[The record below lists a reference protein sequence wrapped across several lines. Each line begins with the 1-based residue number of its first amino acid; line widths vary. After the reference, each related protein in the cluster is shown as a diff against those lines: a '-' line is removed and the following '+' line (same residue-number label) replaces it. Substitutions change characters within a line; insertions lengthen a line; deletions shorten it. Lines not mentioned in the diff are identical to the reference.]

1 MPDTSATTPAARLK
15 SAVRARSLA
24 SEGVALSM
32 GATAVVVRGSRAD
45 TVWRALEPALRAG
58 FHRSDLLDRFPEAGR
73 PFLAGILDQ
82 LEEHRF
88 LRDLEPEPAS
98 LTEAERAAYPHLESV
113 THRPYAALAALRT
126 SAVRVRSSCPLVEA
140 AVRRALARA
149 GFGEVHADTGP
160 VPEAPVLLT
169 ARLSPIR
176 GAAEAEHVVAAG
188 DGLWLTGPR
197 DRPGTPDL
205 SGRLRAWFA
214 GREGDPDHREP
225 DAAALGVT
233 RSLVAAQL
241 ALALVAQVAR
251 GVSGPGTA
259 PAPGPGPEFMVT
271 TDELVSEPH
280 TLLVTEPLDPRVRLP
295 LPETAPEEFAPA
307 EPLEVP
313 DRLDAVTHLW
323 DRVFGP
329 VAPPA
334 PGNLS
339 QLPVGLA
346 RSGRHA
352 GHGLTTALARENA
365 LVNALHE
372 VVWDTRGTTGPT
384 GGGTDPRT
392 TSGTTGT
399 TDGTTATG
407 SAAGGTGHRA
417 GGVEHRAGPGSTTVP
432 DRENALREVWE
443 ESGSGGPGA
452 HAGDA
457 LGRETPGA
465 RAGLADVS
473 EAGGPPEAG
482 RADAGRSPGGPAST
496 CGLGTGLTQAAAI
509 GAAVGDLVLR
519 EPDARWKDVDTP
531 SPSPAARRLWAAL
544 TLRFGVAAELTL
556 QELDGTGVWRARVA
570 SDGGPLGTGA
580 APDPSTCVEEALL
593 HAVARVRLADEAP
606 DAVLPPAATGTPAL
620 ARWALETGAVRVEA
634 PGGADTWRDLGV
646 HSAVAAWT

>member
-1 MPDTSATTPAARLK
+1 MPDTTATTPAVRLK

-58 FHRSDLLDRFPEAGR
+58 FHRSELLGRFPEAGR

-126 SAVRVRSSCPLVEA
+126 SVVRVRSSCPLLEA
-140 AVRRALARA
+140 RVRRALARA

-169 ARLSPIR
+169 ARLSPSGDAV
-176 GAAEAEHVVAAG
+176 GAEVHADTGPVPEAPVPLTARPSLPGDAANAGSEHVVAAG

-214 GREGDPDHREP
+214 GREESGPDRPEP
-225 DAAALGVT
+225 DAEALGVT

-241 ALALVAQVAR
+241 TLALVAQVAR
-251 GVSGPGTA
+251 GVSAPGSA
-259 PAPGPGPEFMVT
+259 PVPGPGPEFMVT

-280 TLLVTEPLDPRVRLP
+280 TLLVADPLDPRATRP
-295 LPETAPEEFAPA
+295 LPRTAPEEFAPA

-329 VAPPA
+329 VGEPA
-334 PGNLS
+334 PGDLS

-346 RSGRHA
+346 RSGRLA
-352 GHGLTTALARENA
+352 GYGLTTALARENA
-365 LVNALHE
+365 LVNALNA
-372 VVWDTRGTTGPT
+372 VVWDTHETTGPAD
-384 GGGTDPRT
+384 GGTDPET
-392 TSGTTGT
+392 PGT
-399 TDGTTATG
+399 TDGTTTTG
-407 SAAGGTGHRA
+407 SATGGWGHRA
-417 GGVEHRAGPGSTTVP
+417 DGVDLRAGHGSTTVP
-432 DRENALREVWE
+432 AREDDRHEAVWAGAG
-443 ESGSGGPGA
+443 SGSGGP
-452 HAGDA
+452 
-457 LGRETPGA
+457 
-465 RAGLADVS
+465 
-473 EAGGPPEAG
+473 
-482 RADAGRSPGGPAST
+482 DAGRSPSGSAST
-496 CGLGTGLTQAAAI
+496 PGLGIGLTQAAAI

-519 EPDARWKDVDTP
+519 APDTRWKDVDPP
-531 SPSPAARRLWAAL
+531 SPSPTARRLWAAL
-544 TLRFGVAAELTL
+544 TLRFGVSAELTL
-556 QELDGTGVWRARVA
+556 QELDGTGVWRARVT
-570 SDGGPLGTGA
+570 SEGRPLSTGA
-580 APDPSTCVEEALL
+580 APDPVTCVETALL
-593 HAVARVRLADEAP
+593 QAVARVRLAEEAP
-606 DAVLPPAATGTPAL
+606 DAVLPPFATGAPGL
-620 ARWALETGAVRVEA
+620 ARWALDTGAVRVEA
-634 PGGADTWRDLGV
+634 PGGADSWRALGV

>member
-1 MPDTSATTPAARLK
+1 MPDSTAHTPATRLK

-32 GATAVVVRGSRAD
+32 GSTAVVVRGARAD

-58 FHRSDLLDRFPEAGR
+58 FHRSDLLGRFPEAGR

-98 LTEAERAAYPHLESV
+98 LTEAERAAYPHLESA

-126 SAVRVRSSCPLVEA
+126 SVVRVRSACPLLEA
-140 AVRRALARA
+140 RVRRALARA

-160 VPEAPVLLT
+160 PPESPVLLAT
-169 ARLSPIR
+169 RLSLE
-176 GAAEAEHVVAAG
+176 GDAAGHGAEHVVAAG

-205 SGRLRAWFA
+205 SGRLRTWFA
-214 GREGDPDHREP
+214 GRENDPDRLAP
-225 DAAALGVT
+225 DDSALEVT

-251 GVSGPGTA
+251 AVSA
-259 PAPGPGPEFMVT
+259 PVAETAPGPGAEFMVT

-280 TLLVTEPLDPRVRLP
+280 VLCVAEPLDPRSVGALR
-295 LPETAPEEFAPA
+295 ETAAEDTGPP

-329 VAPPA
+329 VAEPA

-352 GHGLTTALARENA
+352 GYGLTTAQARENA
-365 LVNALHE
+365 LLNALHG
-372 VVWDTRGTTGPT
+372 VVWRPRGTDGPEA
-384 GGGTDPRT
+384 GGTDTRT
-392 TSGTTGT
+392 DGWTDGWTTGQKVGPNIGVADRRAVGQT
-399 TDGTTATG
+399 TGGAVQG
-407 SAAGGTGHRA
+407 AVGGAGEGQEAGGAGDSASGVARA
-417 GGVEHRAGPGSTTVP
+417 AGPGM
-432 DRENALREVWE
+432 
-443 ESGSGGPGA
+443 
-452 HAGDA
+452 
-457 LGRETPGA
+457 
-465 RAGLADVS
+465 
-473 EAGGPPEAG
+473 
-482 RADAGRSPGGPAST
+482 
-496 CGLGTGLTQAAAI
+496 GLGLGLTSAAAI
-509 GAAVGDLVLR
+509 GAAVGDLVLH
-519 EPDARWKDVDTP
+519 EPDDRWKDVDPP
-531 SPSPAARRLWAAL
+531 SPSPAARRLWTAL
-544 TLRFGVAAELTL
+544 TLRFGVPVELAL
-556 QELDGTGVWRARVA
+556 QELDGTGVWRSRVF
-570 SDGGPLGTGA
+570 SEGEPLATSA
-580 APDPSTCVEEALL
+580 APDPVTCVEEALL
-593 HAVARVRLADEAP
+593 QAVARVRLAEEAP
-606 DAVLPPAATGTPAL
+606 DALLPPLATGTRTL
-620 ARWALETGAVRVEA
+620 ARWARETGQVRVDA
-634 PGGADTWRDLGV
+634 PEGADTWRDLGV